1 MWALES
7 LFALMGLCRVESL
20 WQAKNAWVYLS
31 LSYNI
36 NVSSVRTRISFPVC
50 IAYLSKLQ
58 KISVDSMTLSYL
70 SCLNITFINIVVLPW
85 IFKRQTV
92 PSLNNNEKF
101 YEYLWRISLDTPFN
115 VTIYNRK
122 LPEILRNTHRGN
134 IQLFSDN
141 DWKMSLRL
149 KSEKVLRRKSEISRS
164 YLCSGGHY

>member
-70 SCLNITFINIVVLPW
+70 SCLNITFINIVVLAW
-85 IFKRQTV
+85 IFKRQITMKNSMNICDAFHSTRLSMS
-92 PSLNNNEKF
+92 PFMNESYHK
-101 YEYLWRISLDTPFN
+101 
-115 VTIYNRK
+115 IYK
-122 LPEILRNTHRGN
+122 IHTLAL
-134 IQLFSDN
+134 
-141 DWKMSLRL
+141 DWKVRKYCAANLRYQGL
-149 KSEKVLRRKSEISRS
+149 ICVPEGTTSVQVLW
-164 YLCSGGHY
+164 L

>member
-1 MWALES
+1 MFLVHNRVKLLKIDVIAQQCELLKAYLLSWG
-7 LFALMGLCRVESL
+7 FAEWSHYDRRRTHECT
-20 WQAKNAWVYLS
+20 YLS

-122 LPEILRNTHRGN
+122 LPEILQITHKGNTQFFILYSN
-134 IQLFSDN
+134 FWSKNL
-141 DWKMSLRL
+141 W
-149 KSEKVLRRKSEISRS
+149 
-164 YLCSGGHY
+164 